1 MTTKQNAIAAMVNT
15 MQAGAKAAKAKAAKA
30 SKAVI
35 TLSQA
40 EQVRIAREAG
50 EAKGIELTQRE
61 TFDKAAK
68 QLRDAKVVIGDAR
81 KCKVAQA
88 FLAGRFG
95 DAKVATQTKKNALT
109 AFRKAVESG
118 TAYNENAKRA
128 EKAAAKKGAQT
139 EPKAGK
145 AEADTDTKKAT
156 HIGAAETATTYACT
170 IARKGSAKKAS
181 QTLRDL
187 INKMRDAEEYAP
199 LCMLM
204 IDALDEFDGTAE

>member
-30 SKAVI
+30 GKAVI

-68 QLRDAKVVIGDAR
+68 QLRDAKVIIGDAR

-128 EKAAAKKGAQT
+128 EKSGRQKRRADRTESRQGRSRYRYQKGNAYRRCRNSNYLCLHNRSQRQCQKGIADSARLAQ
-139 EPKAGK
+139 
-145 AEADTDTKKAT
+145 
-156 HIGAAETATTYACT
+156 
-170 IARKGSAKKAS
+170 
-181 QTLRDL
+181 
-187 INKMRDAEEYAP
+187 
-199 LCMLM
+199 
-204 IDALDEFDGTAE
+204 